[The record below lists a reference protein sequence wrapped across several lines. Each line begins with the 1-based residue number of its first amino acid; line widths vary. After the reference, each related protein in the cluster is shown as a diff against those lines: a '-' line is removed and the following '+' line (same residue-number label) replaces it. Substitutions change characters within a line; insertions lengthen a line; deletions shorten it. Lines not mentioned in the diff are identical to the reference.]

1 MVPSIGIQI
10 GAEPDSGFD
19 DPIGMLRDCHRRI
32 EHFLHILSMVVE
44 RAQGRMLSDE
54 EASAVQAALQYFCV
68 GGRRHTADEE
78 ESLFPRLRA
87 DSSVENLV
95 ELKGLESD
103 HTEADVLHGSVES
116 LYSTWIAQ
124 GGLRAEEQQR
134 LLDQT
139 RHLQGLYADHIEI
152 EENHVFPRAA
162 QRLDQETI
170 ALIGK
175 EFRARR
181 A

>member
-1 MVPSIGIQI
+1 MVRTMGIQI
-10 GAEPDSGFD
+10 GAGPDRGFD

-32 EHFLHILSMVVE
+32 EQFLHILWVVVE
-44 RAQGRMLSDE
+44 RASGRTLSDE
-54 EASAVQAALQYFCV
+54 EASAAEAALQYFRV

-103 HTEADVLHGSVES
+103 HTEADALHASVES
-116 LYSTWIAQ
+116 LYLSWIAH
-124 GGLRAEEQQR
+124 GSLEVDERQR
-134 LLDQT
+134 LFDQT
-139 RHLQGLYADHIEI
+139 GRLKDLYADHIEI

-162 QRLDQETI
+162 QRLDPETI
-170 ALIGK
+170 VLIGK